1 LFGAVNTEGAANTV
15 MSTRSVLHAKSLAR
29 RMRAISI
36 EETTL
41 FERDLFEDVLH
52 ERYEMAVAVAGKL
65 RVLFV

>member
-1 LFGAVNTEGAANTV
+1 
-15 MSTRSVLHAKSLAR
+15 
-29 RMRAISI
+29 MRAISI